1 MQHSLII
8 DLWFDSPADPAF
20 STSETTIGIPC
31 SLPPLMLNPSPLLRR
46 CSLTRFVPRTLS
58 MLQQQERHKRVP
70 VVVQPRPKLVRVNYN
85 ISSATPGWCALIE
98 VLFIWAG
105 TGRKERKAAL
115 EGLSYSSAMAVRR
128 DGGATGDMG
137 NNMRKLLREVQRMKL
152 KVDLNIHG

>member
-58 MLQQQERHKRVP
+58 MLQQQERHKRE
-70 VVVQPRPKLVRVNYN
+70 RVSACR
-85 ISSATPGWCALIE
+85 SSATPQI
-98 VLFIWAG
+98 
-105 TGRKERKAAL
+105 
-115 EGLSYSSAMAVRR
+115 
-128 DGGATGDMG
+128 GA
-137 NNMRKLLREVQRMKL
+137 R
-152 KVDLNIHG
+152 